1 MWKRKRRNTL
11 GQDLADAANELRA
24 LELQLMEIAA
34 DLAHTA
40 FHRQAEK
47 ATRMVLTLQERE
59 RQLRDH
65 ANRLAA
71 DTPHGRRSTDLNTDS
86 QTDHT
91 PRQ

>member
-11 GQDLADAANELRA
+11 GQDLADVANELRA
-24 LELQLMEIAA
+24 LEQQLMEMAA

-40 FHRQAEK
+40 YHRHAEK

-71 DTPHGRRSTDLNTDS
+71 DTPHGRRSTDVQNDAQS
-86 QTDHT
+86 DH
-91 PRQ
+91 PSRQ

>member
-11 GQDLADAANELRA
+11 GQDLADVANELRA
-24 LELQLMEIAA
+24 LEQQLMEMAA
-34 DLAHTA
+34 DLAHR
-40 FHRQAEK
+40 HAEK

-71 DTPHGRRSTDLNTDS
+71 DTPHGRRSTDVQNDAQS
-86 QTDHT
+86 DH
-91 PRQ
+91 PLRQ